1 MTLSFVLAMLQVS
14 FRSWASASFP
24 GSGGGKP
31 ALVGLAAAVI
41 VLAGCGGRGREATAP
56 RVQTVVGGG
65 YRFLAPS
72 SWSVHR
78 AGRQVTATSGATD
91 LVGVTTF
98 TLARRYRPRLWA
110 QAVPA
115 LDRTAGELA
124 AQLGGT
130 LQARATVIVAGRRA
144 RRYQIGSR
152 RAGKALV
159 ERTAFVLTGRREH
172 QLLCRFA
179 ADADDG
185 ACRTLFSSFRP
196 A

>member
-14 FRSWASASFP
+14 FRSLASASFP

-31 ALVGLAAAVI
+31 GLVGLAAAVI
-41 VLAGCGGRGREATAP
+41 VLAGCGGGGHKATEP

-98 TLARRYRPRLWA
+98 ALARRYRPALWA
-110 QAVPA
+110 RTVPA
-115 LDRTAGELA
+115 LDRAAGDPPAQLHGELR
-124 AQLGGT
+124 T
-130 LQARATVIVAGRRA
+130 RATVVVAGRRA
-144 RRYQIGSR
+144 RRY
-152 RAGKALV
+152 
-159 ERTAFVLTGRREH
+159 E
-172 QLLCRFA
+172 
-179 ADADDG
+179 
-185 ACRTLFSSFRP
+185 
-196 A
+196 